1 MALNRAR
8 TWRKV
13 LLLAAGLAVG
23 LAAFFA
29 ALGAPN
35 ALASTSGPAVVQ
47 PAGIVAVLP
56 ATPDNDPTFDQMG
69 GTNQYDATCASTIVD
84 CLPVFRWADA
94 TASFH
99 TRLSSNPL
107 DIVGSTSKVLAST
120 NLRGT
125 QMSWGNFAWSLTMY
139 SIQSATTMDPLRAA
153 GTQVDHM
160 AARLGQAL
168 ITSPL
173 AALLVAAVVIMV
185 LWNAYRRNEGIRAF
199 RKLGIT
205 LLTVGAIVAMIAGAT
220 QSTGTGA
227 NYNPGVMSPGWVTQT
242 MSTIINKSTDGIT
255 EALVDQGT
263 IDGIAIDSPGTL
275 DCADYTQVLRGEYQT
290 KAGSNHGTTGAVI
303 ALNNLWEQTGM
314 NSWITMQLDSG
325 ATAYRTYCHLLEWQ
339 AGVSP
344 SAQANIQTKAGS
356 SPAPTAGALAWGPA
370 TVPGNS
376 DDDSSAQ
383 DDVADQAMIGW
394 AVCQWQGDG
403 WAAASGW
410 NDVNGKSAS
419 DIAKDCQKWWGDP
432 ASSDGGDNTAF
443 NIKAKQSNI
452 AKALDQASPEARAF
466 TSALHGES
474 TPGGSIAPTL
484 YLFSAVVS
492 LIVFGLMGL
501 IVVVTKVG
509 LLIYA
514 ALLVVILFIS
524 LWPGKADDKMV
535 AKFFKDLL
543 GMTFISWG
551 YSLILTFLVLI
562 TSLIM
567 SLINGGVTSA
577 KTFAAGPAITPASTS
592 MLSMLVASV
601 APLAAV
607 FLIGK
612 LFTSILHMPNPLSV
626 RGALAFGAMGGAVG
640 GAGLGE
646 LWDRG
651 KEMVKGGANRA
662 RNRAAGKNGNAG
674 GPNAPQSDNAVG
686 KGTGGM
692 ADAVEAADD
701 SEATPKELAKAQKRL
716 DKRAAERLAADEE
729 AKKLRAEQ
737 DLQEQR
743 ENDEV
748 RRAERAFAIGALG
761 GPVKGRLVLG
771 AMSVGDAARSL
782 GKSVK
787 GGAHSAWGA
796 ARSLPASASKA
807 IRGDK
812 LRQAAGIPLADW
824 EQLSKGE
831 RKRIKGEQR
840 SLKLKGT
847 GTRLLGMGGGK
858 WDEAS
863 TAERARAVGKAFA
876 KGGVAAGAAL
886 ATGGLAAP
894 LLIGAAGS
902 ITTRAAKSG
911 ALSSFAKQAIGMG
924 GGKWDEA
931 SAMERAKSI
940 GKGAVK
946 GGALA
951 AATLATGGLA
961 APLLAGKLGKDMYGT
976 HADRKAV
983 EADQQAAELEKEHKA
998 ELMNEVQDLR
1008 AEKAAKKE
1016 ARRQKDHAVAGDE
1029 DVLQGQSDGTAEQG
1043 EGAETAD
1050 EVQGQSDERN
1060 IEEENDAAD
1069 AALER
1074 ARAVRDRYQ
1083 DVKEHDPHAY
1093 ERLKQ
1098 LDAED
1103 NADYDKDLTGMTEDE
1118 VAAFA
1123 DAVERRADERQSI
1136 RDQYGPKPTRAEDG
1150 RPLLREETAPA
1161 PYVRWVDAPPEPIL
1175 GLPMGTDATAG
1186 TLRHNGKPSLRSGD
1200 SVFGKSDRQTPKNG
1214 GDSDSGRE
1222 GA

>member
-1 MALNRAR
+1 MIGDSMALNRAR

-13 LLLAAGLAVG
+13 LLLAVGLTVG
-23 LAAFFA
+23 LAGFFA

-35 ALASTSGPAVVQ
+35 ALASTSEPAAVQ
-47 PAGIVAVLP
+47 PAGIAAVLP
-56 ATPDNDPTFDQMG
+56 AATTPDNDPTFDQMG

-94 TASFH
+94 TAQFH

-185 LWNAYRRNEGIRAF
+185 LWNAYRKNEGIKAF
-199 RKLGIT
+199 RKLGTT
-205 LLTVGAIVAMIAGAT
+205 LLTVGAIAAMIAGAT

-227 NYNPGVMSPGWVTQT
+227 NYNPGVMSPGWITQT

-325 ATAYRTYCHLLEWQ
+325 TTAYRTYCRLLEWQ
-339 AGVSP
+339 SGVSP

-674 GPNAPQSDNAVG
+674 GPNAPQSNNAAG

-692 ADAVEAADD
+692 ADAADD
-701 SEATPKELAKAQKRL
+701 SQATPQERQEAQRRI
-716 DKRAAERLAADEE
+716 DKRAADEAAAQEE
-729 AKKLRAEQ
+729 AKRLLDQKKLQAH
-737 DLQEQR
+737 
-743 ENDEV
+743 
-748 RRAERAFAIGALG
+748 RAERAFAIGALG
-761 GPVKGRLVLG
+761 GPVKGRLALG
-771 AMSVGDAARSL
+771 AMSVGDAAKGLAKS
-782 GKSVK
+782 GKE
-787 GGAHSAWGA
+787 GAL
-796 ARSLPASASKA
+796 RA
-807 IRGDK
+807 IHGDK
-812 LRQAAGIPLADW
+812 LRQAAGIPLEDW
-824 EQLSKGE
+824 KHLSKGE
-831 RKRIKGEQR
+831 QNRIKGEQR

-858 WDEAS
+858 WAEAS
-863 TAERARAVGKAFA
+863 TAERAKAIGKTAAKVG
-876 KGGVAAGAAL
+876 VAGAAL

-894 LLIGAAGS
+894 LLIGAGGL
-902 ITTRAAKSG
+902 AAKSG
-911 ALSSFAKQAIGMG
+911 RLSSFAKQTIGMG

-931 SAMERAKSI
+931 STVERAKAIAKGSI
-940 GKGAVK
+940 TT
-946 GGALA
+946 GGLA
-951 AATLATGGLA
+951 AATLATGGLT
-961 APLLAGKLGKDMYGT
+961 APLLAAKLGKDAYGVHT
-976 HADRKAV
+976 DRRALEARKRSDEEDQERKAALTE
-983 EADQQAAELEKEHKA
+983 EARHVHEENEAKA
-998 ELMNEVQDLR
+998 ETQ
-1008 AEKAAKKE
+1008 
-1016 ARRQKDHAVAGDE
+1016 RQKNIADLAHAINGDADAPNE
-1029 DVLQGQSDGTAEQG
+1029 QSEQTAE
-1043 EGAETAD
+1043 ETR
-1050 EVQGQSDERN
+1050 QSE
-1060 IEEENDAAD
+1060 
-1069 AALER
+1069 
-1074 ARAVRDRYQ
+1074 
-1083 DVKEHDPHAY
+1083 
-1093 ERLKQ
+1093 
-1098 LDAED
+1098 
-1103 NADYDKDLTGMTEDE
+1103 EDE
-1118 VAAFA
+1118 TGSSSF
-1123 DAVERRADERQSI
+1123 
-1136 RDQYGPKPTRAEDG
+1136 
-1150 RPLLREETAPA
+1150 
-1161 PYVRWVDAPPEPIL
+1161 
-1175 GLPMGTDATAG
+1175 
-1186 TLRHNGKPSLRSGD
+1186 
-1200 SVFGKSDRQTPKNG
+1200 SVVW
-1214 GDSDSGRE
+1214 
-1222 GA
+1222 